1 MLRHLRSRRRPRYG
15 AHICALFAA
24 LLLLLSVSLLHSRLS
39 FFNSHSQHPH
49 PLPHDYS
56 SFNPLLDDLDSDSLT
71 TSNSNDDR
79 IDELDDAV
87 LDTNNNNE
95 EFLAEEEDED
105 VLQNQNSAVSSN
117 YFFDPVKGV
126 VRRSF
131 NRRSIED
138 WEDYVPFSLK
148 LTSDLGLG
156 NGDSRPIFGSDDI
169 LVGEKL
175 RKKLSEVKKIEDA
188 LLLKGSVLREGW
200 GEWFDKKG
208 DFLRRDRM
216 FKSNIEV
223 LNPLN
228 NPVLQDPDGP
238 GVTGL
243 TRGDRIFLKGLLNE
257 FKRTPF
263 LSKKPL
269 SISESETRTPGKRG
283 TTEGEKVKRVD
294 RRTLDNDYISTMRS
308 NDGLER
314 VYYADGKR
322 WGYYPGLDGSLSF
335 GNFMDAFFRRGRCK
349 MRVFMVWNSPAW
361 AFGVRQQRGLE
372 SLLYHHQD
380 ACVVVFS
387 ETIDLNFFSGF
398 VKDGYRVAVVMPNLD
413 ELLKDTPTH
422 IFASVWHEWKKT
434 KHYPTHYSELIRL
447 ASLYKVNIMLM
458 SHIGIHQD
466 EGCYFLQHGNE
477 VVHKEFSSRYTN
489 KNEIFIAITRYGGI
503 YLDSDV
509 IVLKPF
515 SELNNTVGFEDELAG
530 ETLNGAVMAFR
541 KHSPFIMECLVEFYA
556 SYDDAQLRWNGAD
569 LLTRVA
575 KNFTSNRAI
584 SEMKIELLLQ
594 PASVFFPIG
603 HRIIS
608 RYFTAP
614 GTEKEKLEQDALFN
628 KILNESVSFHFWNS
642 LTSAVIPESE
652 SLVFRLLNRYCIYCS
667 DALASQYMV
676 CLT

>member
-1 MLRHLRSRRRPRYG
+1 
-15 AHICALFAA
+15 
-24 LLLLLSVSLLHSRLS
+24 
-39 FFNSHSQHPH
+39 
-49 PLPHDYS
+49 
-56 SFNPLLDDLDSDSLT
+56 
-71 TSNSNDDR
+71 
-79 IDELDDAV
+79 
-87 LDTNNNNE
+87 
-95 EFLAEEEDED
+95 
-105 VLQNQNSAVSSN
+105 
-117 YFFDPVKGV
+117 
-126 VRRSF
+126 
-131 NRRSIED
+131 
-138 WEDYVPFSLK
+138 
-148 LTSDLGLG
+148 
-156 NGDSRPIFGSDDI
+156 
-169 LVGEKL
+169 
-175 RKKLSEVKKIEDA
+175 
-188 LLLKGSVLREGW
+188 
-200 GEWFDKKG
+200 
-208 DFLRRDRM
+208 M

-263 LSKKPL
+263 LIKKPL
-269 SISESETRTPGKRG
+269 SISDSETRTPGKRG
-283 TTEGEKVKRVD
+283 NTGGEEVKRVD
-294 RRTLDNDYISTMRS
+294 RRTLDNDYISTVRS
-308 NDGLER
+308 NERLER

-335 GNFMDAFFRRGRCK
+335 GNFMDAFFRRARCK
-349 MRVFMVWNSPAW
+349 MRVLWCGIHQHGRLV
-361 AFGVRQQRGLE
+361 FGSRGSRE
-372 SLLYHHQD
+372 PSISSSG
-380 ACVVVFS
+380 CMC
-387 ETIDLNFFSGF
+387 DLNFFSGF

-466 EGCYFLQHGNE
+466 EGCYFSCMEMKFVSIWTYLAFVFQSW
-477 VVHKEFSSRYTN
+477 HKSSTIRSL
-489 KNEIFIAITRYGGI
+489 A
-503 YLDSDV
+503 V
-509 IVLKPF
+509 ILHMYSVLKPL
-515 SELNNTVGFEDELAG
+515 SELNNTVGFEDELTG
-530 ETLNGAVMAFR
+530 ETLNGASFYNGV
-541 KHSPFIMECLVEFYA
+541 LGEFYA

-575 KNFTSNRAI
+575 KNFTSDRAI

-594 PASVFFPIG
+594 PPSVFFPIG
-603 HRIIS
+603 RSIIS

-628 KILNESVSFHFWNS
+628 KILNESVGFHFWNS

-667 DALASQYMV
+667 DAL
-676 CLT
+676 

>member
-39 FFNSHSQHPH
+39 FFNSHSHHPH

-105 VLQNQNSAVSSN
+105 VLQNQNSAVTSN

-156 NGDSRPIFGSDDI
+156 NDDSRPIFGSDDI

-200 GEWFDKKG
+200 GEWFDKK

-263 LSKKPL
+263 LIKKPL
-269 SISESETRTPGKRG
+269 SIPESETRTPGKRG
-283 TTEGEKVKRVD
+283 TTGGEEVKRVD
-294 RRTLDNDYISTMRS
+294 RRTLDNDYISTVRS
-308 NDGLER
+308 NERLER

-335 GNFMDAFFRRGRCK
+335 GNFMDAFFRRARCK

-447 ASLYKVNIMLM
+447 ASLYK
-458 SHIGIHQD
+458 
-466 EGCYFLQHGNE
+466 
-477 VVHKEFSSRYTN
+477 
-489 KNEIFIAITRYGGI
+489 YGGI

-509 IVLKPF
+509 IVLKPLF
-515 SELNNTVGFEDELAG
+515 ELNNTVGFEDELAG
-530 ETLNGAVMAFR
+530 ETLNGAVLVFR
-541 KHSPFIMECLVEFYA
+541 KHSPFIMECLAEFYA

-575 KNFTSNRAI
+575 KNFTSDRAI
-584 SEMKIELLLQ
+584 SEVKNELLLQ
-594 PASVFFPIG
+594 PPSVFFPIG
-603 HRIIS
+603 RSIIS

-628 KILNESVSFHFWNS
+628 KILNESVGFHFWNS

-667 DALASQYMV
+667 DAL
-676 CLT
+676 